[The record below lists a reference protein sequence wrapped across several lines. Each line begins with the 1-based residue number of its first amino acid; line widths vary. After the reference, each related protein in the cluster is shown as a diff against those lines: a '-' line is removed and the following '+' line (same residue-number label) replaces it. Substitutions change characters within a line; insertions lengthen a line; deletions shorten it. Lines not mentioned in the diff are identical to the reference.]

1 MISGAVG
8 APGLPVVSLVAT
20 QEAQERDPES
30 VSLVQVEHHPL
41 YHVVENLKK
50 VMLVGHLMHVLQL
63 IVHMGSNT
71 AQGKKIIYNFFCMCF

>member
-8 APGLPVVSLVAT
+8 APGLLVVSHVAT
-20 QEAQERDPES
+20 QEVQERDPES
-30 VSLVQVEHHPL
+30 ASLVQVDHHPL

-50 VMLVGHLMHVLQL
+50 VMLVAHQMRVLQL

-71 AQGKKIIYNFFCMCF
+71 AQGKKLC